1 MRLRLQA
8 DYALRTLMCLAAN
21 THRRVMIAEVA
32 AKLSV
37 SQNHIVKV
45 VHKLA
50 THGFVDSLRGRSGGI
65 RLAGPADTIN
75 LGSVLRLME
84 ADAPL
89 VDCFPGG
96 AGQCS
101 LIPHCLLK
109 GILAE
114 AQEAFFQSVDGYTL
128 AHLVGGDGKL
138 GASLALGDA
147 A

>member
-21 THRRVMIAEVA
+21 THRRVMVVEVA
-32 AKLSV
+32 TKLSA

-45 VHKLA
+45 VHRLA

-65 RLAGPADTIN
+65 RLARPAKDIN
-75 LGSVLRLME
+75 LGEVLRTME

-89 VDCFPGG
+89 VDCFPNGTG
-96 AGQCS
+96 RCS
-101 LIPHCLLK
+101 IIPHCRLK
-109 GILAE
+109 GLLAE
-114 AQEAFFQSVDGYTL
+114 AQESFFRTLDRHNLAQLVTDGGNL
-128 AHLVGGDGKL
+128 HR
-138 GASLALGDA
+138 SLELGDA